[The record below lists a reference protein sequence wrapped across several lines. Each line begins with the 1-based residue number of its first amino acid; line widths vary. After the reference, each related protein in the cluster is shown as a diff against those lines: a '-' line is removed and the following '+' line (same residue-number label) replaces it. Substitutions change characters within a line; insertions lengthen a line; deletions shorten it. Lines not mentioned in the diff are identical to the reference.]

1 MTDQELKDLVA
12 SLALKHEKIAEE
24 QAETARQIKQVNK
37 QVGELGNKFGSFTE
51 GMAWASLDKIL
62 RQRFGMNVVGPQKAS
77 QNGRTLQVD
86 VLGFDTGDR
95 NEAFVV
101 EVKSR
106 LDQDGIDQI
115 LQTIADLTDFF
126 PHLRG
131 RKIYGMIAAVD
142 IPDDLRGK
150 VFKAGLYLALISDE
164 TFQLSVLDDFKPKV
178 FGLESKQN
186 GRDGGRSKKKK
197 SRK

>member
-1 MTDQELKDLVA
+1 MTDQELRDLVA
-12 SLALKHEKIAEE
+12 NLAKSQAKTDRQIAETSRE
-24 QAETARQIKQVNK
+24 IKRVNK
-37 QVGELGNKFGSFTE
+37 QIGELGNKFGSFTE

-62 RQRFGMNVVGPQKAS
+62 RQHFGMNVVGPQKAA

-86 VLGFDTGDR
+86 VLAFDTENR

-115 LQTIADLTDFF
+115 LQTIADLPDFF

-131 RKIYGMIAAVD
+131 RKIYGMIAAVS
-142 IPDDLRGK
+142 IPDDLRRK
-150 VFKAGLYLALISDE
+150 VLIEGLYLAQISDE
-164 TFQLSVLDDFKPKV
+164 TFQLSVPGDFKPKV
-178 FGLESKQN
+178 FGSEPKQN
-186 GRDGGRSKKKK
+186 GRADGRPKKKK
-197 SRK
+197 LRK